1 MVIGN
6 VKLRELVAKG
16 PKYQEPNKIN
26 WKSTKLWF
34 ETLLISMRSRCKR
47 EQVDLKY
54 FSEWKDQI
62 KELVVK
68 HKENKKQFDHQK
80 QKTLN
85 DADMKDTLN

>member
-68 HKENKKQFDHQK
+68 LKKIRNNLITKNRKLLMTQ
-80 QKTLN
+80 T
-85 DADMKDTLN
+85 